1 MMRVSEQIIPFLGEV
16 GQKCLP
22 VQQTVRPKASR
33 FQNHAAPSR
42 LDAMDPPKLNF
53 TASLWWTASNGG
65 PVDRAPTQRAPR
77 DQRP

>member
-1 MMRVSEQIIPFLGEV
+1 MMRVSEQIMQFLGEV
-16 GQKCLP
+16 GAKCLP
-22 VQQTVRPKASR
+22 VQQTVRPKTSR

-65 PVDRAPTQRAPR
+65 PVDRAPRPPER
-77 DQRP
+77 LDQRP